1 MKIILKWLL
10 ALYMLC
16 LPGYGMAAK
25 TEVKLQAVLTGIDRY
40 YESVSSLT
48 AAFSQTVEVPV
59 LEKSERYAGKMY
71 FRKPDLMR
79 LEYTSPKGQ
88 LMVADGQY
96 YWFFQPQND
105 IPQAMRARMDRV
117 SSDVPR
123 YVLGG
128 NLAARFDVT
137 LVGLESRG
145 GANCY
150 VLDLA
155 PRKASPY
162 YRNLR
167 AWVDESTFATRAV
180 RYEDESGNFNTFDL
194 TGLKENAAIDA
205 GKFRFSPPRGTQILD
220 EQ

>member
-1 MKIILKWLL
+1 MKKILTCLL
-10 ALYMLC
+10 AVHIIC

-25 TEVKLQAVLTGIDRY
+25 TEVKLQTVLNGIDRY

-48 AAFSQTVEVPV
+48 AVFSQTVEVPV
-59 LEKSERYAGKMY
+59 LEKRERYAGKMY
-71 FRKPDLMR
+71 FQKPDLVR

-88 LMVADGQY
+88 LIVADGQY
-96 YWFFQPQND
+96 YWYFQPQSD
-105 IPQAMRARMDRV
+105 IPQAMRARMDQV

-128 NLAARFDVT
+128 NLAARFDIT

-145 GANCY
+145 GASCY

-167 AWVDESTFATRAV
+167 AWVDEKTYATRAV

-194 TGLKENAAIDA
+194 TGLKENTAIDA

-220 EQ
+220 E

>member
-1 MKIILKWLL
+1 MRKIIPWLMALSIMCL
-10 ALYMLC
+10 A
-16 LPGYGMAAK
+16 GYGMAAK
-25 TEVKLQAVLTGIDRY
+25 TEVKLQTVLAGIDRY
-40 YESVSSLT
+40 YESISSLT
-48 AAFSQTVEVPV
+48 AVFDQTVEVPV
-59 LEKSERYAGKMY
+59 LEKRERYSGKMY
-71 FRKPDLMR
+71 FRKPDLVR
-79 LEYTSPKGQ
+79 LEYGSPKGQ

-105 IPQAMRARMDRV
+105 IPQAMRARMDQV

-137 LVGLESRG
+137 LVGQETRG
-145 GANCY
+145 GASCF

-167 AWVDESTFATRAV
+167 AWVDERTFATRAV

-194 TGLKENAAIDA
+194 SDLRENAAIEP
-205 GKFRFSPPRGTQILD
+205 GKFKFSPPRGTQILD
-220 EQ
+220 E

>member
-1 MKIILKWLL
+1 MKKILTCLL
-10 ALYMLC
+10 AVSILY
-16 LPGYGMAAK
+16 LPGQGMAAK
-25 TEVKLQAVLTGIDRY
+25 TEVQLKTVLAGIDRY
-40 YESVSSLT
+40 YESLSSLT

-59 LEKSERYAGKMY
+59 LEKRERYAGRMY
-71 FRKPDLMR
+71 FRKPDLVR

-105 IPQAMRARMDRV
+105 IPQAMRARMDQV

-145 GANCY
+145 GANCF
-150 VLDLA
+150 VLDLS

-194 TGLKENAAIDA
+194 TGLKENAVIDA